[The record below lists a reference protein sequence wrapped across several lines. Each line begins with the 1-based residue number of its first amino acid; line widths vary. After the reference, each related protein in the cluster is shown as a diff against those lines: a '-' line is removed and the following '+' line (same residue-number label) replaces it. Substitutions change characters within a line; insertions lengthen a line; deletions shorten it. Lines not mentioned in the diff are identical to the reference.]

1 MLEDRVKYLEEKLD
15 KEIEYSK
22 VMVKRVIGFM
32 MKEQEEKD
40 AEEEASKKKKEASYH
55 SKKGETTKDM
65 VAKVL
70 QGCLGLE
77 EVVLQG
83 RSKAYRSIFIFIFC
97 FLCVINFCKQL
108 NMTHA

>member
-1 MLEDRVKYLEEKLD
+1 ME
-15 KEIEYSK
+15 
-22 VMVKRVIGFM
+22 
-32 MKEQEEKD
+32 
-40 AEEEASKKKKEASYH
+40 
-55 SKKGETTKDM
+55 
-65 VAKVL
+65 AKVL

>member
-22 VMVKRVIGFM
+22 VMVKRIIGFM
-32 MKEQEEKD
+32 TKEQEEKD

-65 VAKVL
+65 VAGSSDGGQGAPRMSRLGGSSPPRAL
-70 QGCLGLE
+70 QGLSLHLHIYLLFFMC
-77 EVVLQG
+77 
-83 RSKAYRSIFIFIFC
+83 
-97 FLCVINFCKQL
+97 N
-108 NMTHA
+108 